1 MNTFIRLI
9 NLPATV
15 RGLTVTDPDGNYNVY
30 INQNLAFEMQTKAF
44 VHESKHIK
52 NNDLYS
58 SEPVVVLENRADY
71 CKK

>member
-1 MNTFIRLI
+1 MNTFVRLI
-9 NLPATV
+9 NLPVTV

-30 INQNLAFEMQTKAF
+30 INQNLAFEMQTQTF
-44 VHESKHIK
+44 VHESKHIE

-58 SEPVVVLENRADY
+58 NEPVVVLENRADY

>member
-30 INQNLAFEMQTKAF
+30 INQNLAYEMQLKTVK
-44 VHESKHIK
+44 HESNHIK

-58 SEPVVVLENRADY
+58 NEPVIVLESRVNY
-71 CKK
+71 YKK